1 MIALAQG
8 KSVWGLTKD
17 KYLATRINTVLQ
29 TVPGLTKK
37 EKFAANPLGIITRFV
52 NKKEAEANAVKIKAI
67 PEQIAKDKE
76 ELFQA
81 KKELGAMSAINFDAK
96 RSKELLKKV
105 SDLEAKVEGGVVGQV
120 RIVIAESLAKG
131 KIDSVLRKVGIK
143 MFKDEDIEI
152 LTEQIIYGNI
162 DSLFAE
168 ISEGASNF
176 ALGATYNETVLQL
189 VKDLG
194 TDVRPF
200 KLDLT
205 TAKKRYTKHQM

>member
-1 MIALAQG
+1 
-8 KSVWGLTKD
+8 
-17 KYLATRINTVLQ
+17 
-29 TVPGLTKK
+29 
-37 EKFAANPLGIITRFV
+37 
-52 NKKEAEANAVKIKAI
+52 
-67 PEQIAKDKE
+67 
-76 ELFQA
+76 
-81 KKELGAMSAINFDAK
+81 MSAVNFDAT

-120 RIVIAESLAKG
+120 RLVIAESLAKG

-205 TAKKRYTKHQM
+205 TAKKRYTTASNVAGFKTQAITSDKSESSLVGWLLRLSFYGNDELGSLALANIDLPEEQALKLILNYLRSPNGKKLKSEATGC